1 MGRITRYYTMFNTEF
16 RLRAFFRR
24 FAQNLQ
30 SHKCDG
36 KAGGCYGEADD
47 EHEMR
52 PSDVEQAPA
61 DKA

>member
-1 MGRITRYYTMFNTEF
+1 MFNTEF

-52 PSDVEQAPA
+52 PSDVQEAPT